1 MSATGF
7 VWPLRVY
14 WEDTDG
20 GGVVYHARYLHFFER
35 ARSEWLRSLG
45 YSQLQLQQQHD
56 LVFAIRNMNIDFVR
70 PARMDDA
77 LQVTAALLAV
87 GRASLRF
94 QQHIHR
100 HPDELIASATVYAAC
115 LQASNFKPRR
125 IPHDMLQHI
134 GSVTGSEPKPST
146 TS

>member
-1 MSATGF
+1 MNPAEF

-14 WEDTDG
+14 WEDTDA

-56 LVFAIRNMNIDFVR
+56 LVFAIRSMSIEFVR
-70 PARMDDA
+70 AARMDDE
-77 LQVTAALLAV
+77 LQVSVTLASV

-94 QQHIHR
+94 QQHIQR
-100 HPDELIASATVYAAC
+100 RADELIASATVYAAC
-115 LQASNFKPRR
+115 LNSSSFKPRR
-125 IPHDMLQHI
+125 IPADILHRI
-134 GSVTGSEPKPST
+134 AAAGC
-146 TS
+146 